1 VRFEALSVGVYLAL
15 QKKPNLVPSEIDW
28 LDSKEF
34 KVYTRS
40 DASNSRPKVKARIE
54 FVRDKLLGKK

>member
-1 VRFEALSVGVYLAL
+1 VRFETLSVGVHIAL
-15 QKKPNLVPSEIDW
+15 QKKPNLVPPDIDW

-34 KVYTRS
+34 KVHTRTH
-40 DASNSRPKVKARIE
+40 ASNSRPKVKARIE